1 MKEKPNQQGNKIP
14 VNSHFLLGFISQE
27 LAMFCFLQT
36 CRPCKITNL
45 QVLAKKKT
53 LKTFK
58 LIEISGG
65 FSEELLSQG

>member
-14 VNSHFLLGFISQE
+14 VNSHFLVGFISQE

-45 QVLAKKKT
+45 QVLAKKT
-53 LKTFK
+53 LKTSK
-58 LIEISGG
+58 LSEISGG